1 MKFSERKT
9 YILKIHYYH
18 SLWLNIGAISSDCAT
33 IRYGITFLIKD
44 YAIEPSKVPLIR
56 LVQREYLTRVTVR
69 RVNLTLQGIFHPE
82 YHQEREEV
90 HLLDQAIGT
99 QI

>member
-1 MKFSERKT
+1 M
-9 YILKIHYYH
+9 
-18 SLWLNIGAISSDCAT
+18 
-33 IRYGITFLIKD
+33 
-44 YAIEPSKVPLIR
+44 PLIR